1 MQKKYFLLIERML
14 KKKIRVLMKQNVMI
28 PAQPHKILR
37 VRPDAMF

>member
-1 MQKKYFLLIERML
+1 MQKQYFLLVGRML
-14 KKKIRVLMKQNVMI
+14 KKILRVLMKQNVMI